1 MSVCVT
7 DLFLSVTKLQGV
19 WLWNFEGCARKTS
32 KDNNARAKT
41 VNRTQATNQ
50 QRKGTNQLIKNL
62 KRETMFSCNVQVGFC
77 YYF

>member
-1 MSVCVT
+1 MQANTYNRWNHLDNLWTKYDCKT

-41 VNRTQATNQ
+41 VNRTQAINKEREQ
-50 QRKGTNQLIKNL
+50 INSSKL
-62 KRETMFSCNVQVGFC
+62 KK
-77 YYF
+77 